1 MTTVG
6 LIFGVFSVSA
16 IAGSFIWAIPA
27 AFGPLLAGMIMD
39 YLNPDW
45 VWYASFI
52 TAGSAGFI
60 YLWLSGKTR
69 KLDAAQVHA

>member
-1 MTTVG
+1 MALLAPEAMRGRYMAV
-6 LIFGVFSVSA
+6 FGFS
-16 IAGSFIWAIPA
+16 WAIPA

-52 TAGSAGFI
+52 TAGLAGFI

-69 KLDAAQVHA
+69 KLDADQVHA